1 MKKAIFKHWIT
12 TLAGVAIVAIKLL
25 LSKGNITPDDL
36 PTLAAGLGL
45 ISASDGNKDEN

>member
-25 LSKGNITPDDL
+25 VSKGSITPDDL
-36 PTLAAGLGL
+36 PVLAAGLGL
-45 ISASDGNKDEN
+45 ITASDGSKDKN

>member
-25 LSKGNITPDDL
+25 ISKGNITPDDL
-36 PTLAAGLGL
+36 PALAAGLGL
-45 ISASDGNKDEN
+45 IAASDGNKEQH